1 MTESEPTNGKS
12 EEPGI
17 LVGNG
22 GKPIKLSGL
31 QLDGVSAE
39 AGRAGEAIKVWT
51 RLALTSDDRFFH
63 RVAEGLS
70 NAIEHIARQSGHV
83 VNLKNAGYVLLVAH
97 PDNTGE
103 LWIDAAAVALRIMPK
118 RDMAAGAVLFE
129 NDIADV
135 TGMSFPRVDI
145 GEEDRIVC
153 IFREGWRFGLFF
165 DFNPDG
171 KLSIPDMQRDLGTL
185 YRRLAHRDLYDAI
198 ADHTVFSRLL
208 TAGWFP
214 FVEILGAEFRTFAN
228 SCEAG
233 FDLDDEEAALLAK
246 FDAERLER
254 MFKRWMA
261 RPHFAGKEPLLRSA
275 LNSFTSGDAVPV
287 LKIVLTEIEGILNEA
302 YRKVHGQSAKIKALL
317 AFAASSAEAKAGR
330 PDTLL
335 FPTAFAEYLQQYTFA
350 NFDPSTSSG
359 SAGSRHAVGH
369 GHAATETYTM
379 VRALQALL
387 TLDQLAFYT

>member
-1 MTESEPTNGKS
+1 MTESEPKN
-12 EEPGI
+12 EEPEMPGI
-17 LVGNG
+17 LLGNA
-22 GKPIKLSGL
+22 GKPIKLSGV

-39 AGRAGEAIKVWT
+39 AGRAGESIKVWT

-63 RVAEGLS
+63 RVVEGLS
-70 NAIEHIARQSGHV
+70 NAVEHIARPSGHV
-83 VNLKNAGYVLLVAH
+83 VNLKNAGYVLLVVH

-103 LWIDAAAVALRIMPK
+103 LWVDAAAVALLVMPK
-118 RDMAAGAVLFE
+118 RDMAAGTVLFQ

-145 GEEDRIVC
+145 GEKDRIVC

-171 KLSIPDMQRDLGTL
+171 KLCIPDMQRDLGTL

-198 ADHTVFSRLL
+198 ADRAVFSRLL
-208 TAGWFP
+208 IAGWFP
-214 FVEILGAEFRTFAN
+214 FVEILGPEFQSLTN
-228 SCEAG
+228 TCEAG
-233 FDLDDEEAALLAK
+233 FELDDEEAKVLAK
-246 FDAERLER
+246 FDSERLGR
-254 MFKRWMA
+254 IFKRWMA
-261 RPHFAGKEPLLRSA
+261 KPHFADKEPLLQSA
-275 LNSFTSGDAVPV
+275 IRSFTFGDAVPV

-302 YRKVHGQSAKIKALL
+302 YRKVHGQSAKLKALL
-317 AFAASSAEAKAGR
+317 AFAVASAEAKAGR

-369 GHAATETYTM
+369 GHATAETYTM
-379 VRALQALL
+379 VRALQAFL

>member
-1 MTESEPTNGKS
+1 MTEKS
-12 EEPGI
+12 EEPGV
-17 LVGNG
+17 LLGNV
-22 GKPIKLSGL
+22 GKPIKLSGM
-31 QLDGVSAE
+31 QLDGISAE
-39 AGRAGEAIKVWT
+39 AGRAGDSIKVWT

-63 RVAEGLS
+63 RVAESLS
-70 NAIEHIARQSGHV
+70 GHIEFMARQSGHAV
-83 VNLKNAGYVLLVAH
+83 SLKNAGYVLLVVH
-97 PDNTGE
+97 PDNTAE
-103 LWIDAAAVALRIMPK
+103 LWVDAAAVALRIMPK
-118 RDMAAGAVLFE
+118 RDMAAGSVLFN

-135 TGMSFPRVDI
+135 TGMWFPRVDI
-145 GEEDRIVC
+145 GEKDRIVC

-165 DFNPDG
+165 DANPDG
-171 KLSIPDMQRDLGTL
+171 QLSIAEMQRDLGTL

-198 ADHTVFSRLL
+198 ADQATFSRLL
-208 TAGWFP
+208 AAGWFP
-214 FVEILGAEFRTFAN
+214 FVEILGAEFQTLAN

-233 FDLDDEEAALLAK
+233 FEMDDEEAQLLSK

-254 MFKRWMA
+254 MFKRWVS

-275 LNSFTSGDAVPV
+275 VKSFTNGDAVPV

-302 YRKVHGQSAKIKALL
+302 YRKVRGQSAKLKALL
-317 AFAASSAEAKAGR
+317 AFAVSSAEAKAGR

-335 FPTAFAEYLQQYTFA
+335 FPTAFTEYLQQYTFA

-369 GHAATETYTM
+369 GHAAAETYTM

>member
-1 MTESEPTNGKS
+1 MTESEPKN
-12 EEPGI
+12 EEPEMPGI
-17 LVGNG
+17 LHGNA
-22 GKPIKLSGL
+22 GKPIKLSGV

-39 AGRAGEAIKVWT
+39 AGRAGESIKVWT

-63 RVAEGLS
+63 RVVEGLS
-70 NAIEHIARQSGHV
+70 NAIEHITRQSGPV
-83 VNLKNAGYVLLVAH
+83 VNLKNAGYVLLVVH

-103 LWIDAAAVALRIMPK
+103 LWVDAAAVALLVMPK
-118 RDMAAGAVLFE
+118 RDMVAGAVLFQ

-145 GEEDRIVC
+145 GEKDRIVC

-171 KLSIPDMQRDLGTL
+171 KLCIPDMHRDLGTL

-198 ADHTVFSRLL
+198 ADRAVFSRLL

-214 FVEILGAEFRTFAN
+214 FVEILGPEFQSLAN
-228 SCEAG
+228 RCEAG
-233 FDLDDEEAALLAK
+233 FELDDEEAKVLAK
-246 FDAERLER
+246 FDSERLER

-261 RPHFAGKEPLLRSA
+261 KPHFSGKEPLLRSA
-275 LNSFTSGDAVPV
+275 IKSFTNGDAVPV
-287 LKIVLTEIEGILNEA
+287 LKIILTEIEGILNEA
-302 YRKVHGQSAKIKALL
+302 YRKVHGQSARLEALL
-317 AFAASSAEAKAGR
+317 AFAVASAEAKAGR

-369 GHAATETYTM
+369 GHAAAETYTM
-379 VRALQALL
+379 VRALQAFL

>member
-1 MTESEPTNGKS
+1 MNENS

-17 LVGNG
+17 LLGNG

-83 VNLKNAGYVLLVAH
+83 VNLKNAGYILVVVH

-103 LWIDAAAVALRIMPK
+103 LWVDAAAVALRIMPK
-118 RDMAAGAVLFE
+118 RDMAAGTVLFQ

-145 GEEDRIVC
+145 GEKDRIIC

-171 KLSIPDMQRDLGTL
+171 QLGIPEMQRDLGTL
-185 YRRLAHRDLYDAI
+185 YRRLAHRDPMML
-198 ADHTVFSRLL
+198 SRIKRS
-208 TAGWFP
+208 F
-214 FVEILGAEFRTFAN
+214 LG
-228 SCEAG
+228 
-233 FDLDDEEAALLAK
+233 
-246 FDAERLER
+246 
-254 MFKRWMA
+254 
-261 RPHFAGKEPLLRSA
+261 
-275 LNSFTSGDAVPV
+275 
-287 LKIVLTEIEGILNEA
+287 
-302 YRKVHGQSAKIKALL
+302 Y
-317 AFAASSAEAKAGR
+317 
-330 PDTLL
+330 
-335 FPTAFAEYLQQYTFA
+335 
-350 NFDPSTSSG
+350 
-359 SAGSRHAVGH
+359 
-369 GHAATETYTM
+369 
-379 VRALQALL
+379 
-387 TLDQLAFYT
+387 